1 MHPHL
6 IARFRADAAPLW
18 PVGERLG
25 IAVSGGPDSIA
36 LLLLAHAACHGDVEA
51 ATVDHGLRPESAEE
65 AAMVASLCAGLGVP
79 HEILPVLVA
88 SGNLQA
94 QARQARYA
102 ALGGWMTRRGL
113 KLLASAHH
121 ADDQAETLLMRL
133 NRGSG
138 IAGLAGVRA
147 SAPVPGHEEL
157 RLIRPLLRWRK
168 AELERVVD
176 SAGIGAV
183 QDPSNQDPKFD
194 RARLRQALAQADWL
208 DPVAM
213 AQSAGN
219 LADAAEALE
228 WAAQREWDECVAEV
242 EGGLLYTPQAP
253 RAVRLNVLTRAI
265 TQLGNE
271 PRGSAVAAL
280 IDTLEQG
287 EGGNIAGVL
296 VNPSPD
302 GWMLRREPP
311 RN

>member
-1 MHPHL
+1 M
-6 IARFRADAAPLW
+6 
-18 PVGERLG
+18 
-25 IAVSGGPDSIA
+25 SGGPDSIA
-36 LLLLAHAACHGDVEA
+36 LLLLANSARPGEVEA
-51 ATVDHGLRPESAEE
+51 ATVDHGLRPESADE
-65 AAMVASLCAGLGVP
+65 AEMVASLCAGLGVP
-79 HEILPVLVA
+79 HEIMPVSVA

-102 ALGGWMTRRGL
+102 ALGGWMKRRGL

-147 SAPVPGHEEL
+147 SAPVPGHEDS
-157 RLIRPLLRWRK
+157 RLIRPLLGWRK
-168 AELERVVD
+168 AELEALAH
-176 SAGIGAV
+176 SAGIAAV

-194 RARLRQALAQADWL
+194 RARLRQALAQVDWL

-271 PRGSAVAAL
+271 PRGSAAAAL

-296 VNPSPD
+296 VKSGPR